1 MEKHLHII
9 ALTIPFPVDYGGVYD
24 LFYKLVSLHKE
35 GIQIHLHCFEYG
47 ERKQQEELNKY
58 CASVQYYPRNS
69 FFSTLFSG
77 LPYIVSSRANSSLI
91 NHLLQDNYPV
101 LMEGIHCAFLLQD
114 KRFINRKKILRLHN
128 VEYEYYKD
136 LSLATTS
143 FGKKLFFKREQN
155 LLYKFEKSV
164 AAKADVILAVTEKD
178 VITYQQE
185 FGAKNIRFM
194 PLFLPDYWTI
204 NCLKGKGSYCLYQG
218 DLSVI
223 SNEKAAL
230 WLIEEVFAGTKHKLL
245 IAGKNPSPI
254 LMKAA
259 AKKLNVML
267 IANPE
272 TEQMQDFIKLAH
284 VHILPS
290 YSNTGIKLKLLNA
303 LYNGRFCLV
312 NELTAGG
319 SGVEQLCHFFENATT
334 CKQKVNELL
343 DIEFTQSD
351 INNRKQV
358 LSTAFNNEENAKVFI
373 ERELYQF
380 SSVTV

>member
-47 ERKQQEELNKY
+47 ERKQQEELHKY
-58 CASVQYYPRNS
+58 CTSVQYYPRSS

-77 LPYIVSSRANSSLI
+77 LPFIVSSRANSNLL
-91 NHLLQDNYPV
+91 NNLLQDNYPI
-101 LMEGIHCAFLLQD
+101 LMEGIHGAFLLKD
-114 KRFINRKKILRLHN
+114 KRFNGRKKILRLHN

-136 LSLATTS
+136 LSQATTS
-143 FGKKLFFKREQN
+143 FAKKLFFKREQK
-155 LLYKFEKSV
+155 LLYKFEKTV
-164 AAKADVILAVTEKD
+164 AAKADSILAVTEKD
-178 VITYQQE
+178 VKTYQQE
-185 FGAKNIRFM
+185 FGAENIRFM

-230 WLIEEVFAGTKHKLL
+230 WLIGEVFAGTKHKLL
-245 IAGKNPSPI
+245 IAGKIPSSI
-254 LMKAA
+254 LFKAA

-267 IANPE
+267 IANPV
-272 TEQMQDFIKLAH
+272 TDQMQDFIKLAH
-284 VHILPS
+284 INILPS

-319 SGVEQLCHFFENATT
+319 SGVKQLCYFFENAAT

-358 LSTAFNNEENAKVFI
+358 LSTAFNNDENAKVFI
-373 ERELYQF
+373 ERELN
-380 SSVTV
+380 